1 MKVDSPSLKNTKI
14 YKDKSVKTFPA
25 KVASTEAAPSIL
37 CPLYVCRVSAGFPS
51 PADDYMEQTIS
62 LDAQF
67 IRHPTATF
75 FVKAG
80 GDSMIKAGIHEGD
93 TLIVDRSLTAKAGQV
108 VIAVVDGH
116 LTVKRLE
123 YEGGNVMLCPDN
135 DAYKPLKI
143 DKDSDLI
150 LWGVVTYV
158 IHAL

>member
-1 MKVDSPSLKNTKI
+1 MEKDPSSIDNTSA
-14 YKDKSVKTFPA
+14 YKTVPA
-25 KVASTEAAPSIL
+25 VL
-37 CPLYVCRVSAGFPS
+37 CPLYICKVSAGFPS

-93 TLIVDRSLTAKAGQV
+93 TLIVDRSLTAKTGSI
-108 VIAVVDGH
+108 VIAVIDGH
-116 LTVKRLE
+116 LTVKRLQ
-123 YEGGNVMLCPDN
+123 YEGETVLLCSEN
-135 DAYKPLKI
+135 DAYKPIKVY
-143 DKDSDLI
+143 KESDLV

-158 IHAL
+158 IHAV